1 MQSIRATASGL
12 VLAAGL
18 AAVCLVPS
26 SAVAQWDEV
35 EIGSQELTPS
45 IHVLT
50 GRGGNMAVCVGDEG
64 VFLVDDQYAPLTD
77 RIRAKIAEIHD
88 GPVRFVLNTHWH
100 GDHTGGNE
108 NFGETGSLIVAHD
121 NVRARMAI
129 ENVSTIWDR
138 TTPPSPEGA
147 LPVVTF
153 NDEVTFH
160 VNGETVHCFHVANAH
175 TDGDAVVHF
184 VDADVIHMGDVYF
197 NGLYPFIDTD
207 SGGSI
212 DGMIAAVERV
222 MALCTPETV
231 LIAGHG
237 PVGDLDS
244 LRAYHDMLV
253 RIRARTN
260 ALIRQGADLDAVIA
274 AAPTAE
280 WDAEWGQTWID
291 GEKFIEVVF
300 GDLAGR
306 APSSD

>member
-1 MQSIRATASGL
+1 MHVFRAPAAGL

-18 AAVCLVPS
+18 AAFCLAPRP
-26 SAVAQWDEV
+26 APAQWDEV
-35 EIGSQELTPS
+35 EIGSQELTSS

-50 GRGGNMAVCVGDEG
+50 GRGGNMAVCVGDDG
-64 VFLVDDQYAPLTD
+64 IFLVDDQYAPLTEK
-77 RIRAKIAEIHD
+77 IRAKIAAIHD

-100 GDHTGGNE
+100 ADHTGGNE

-153 NDEVTFH
+153 DDEVTFH
-160 VNGETVHCFHVANAH
+160 VNGETVRCFHVANAH
-175 TDGDAVVHF
+175 TDGDTIVQF
-184 VDADVIHMGDVYF
+184 VDADVIHMGDVFF

-222 MALCTPETV
+222 LALCTPDTR

-244 LRAYHDMLV
+244 LRSYHDMLV
-253 RIRARTN
+253 RIRARMN
-260 ALIRQGADLDAVIA
+260 ALIRDGADLDTVIA

-280 WDAEWGQTWID
+280 WDAEWGRTWIG
-291 GEKFIEVVF
+291 GEKFTEIVF

-306 APSSD
+306 APAAE

>member
-1 MQSIRATASGL
+1 MQSIRAAASGL

-18 AAVCLVPS
+18 AAVCLVSS

-291 GEKFIEVVF
+291 GEKFIEIVF